1 MKKIPTLFERDFSP
15 DHRVKA
21 LNKVTPGL
29 EGVLRGEGEATI
41 KVDGTATA
49 MIDGRFYK
57 RFDAKNGR
65 KIPEGAIECDKPD
78 PVTGHWPH
86 WVPVDWSSKED
97 CWFVEAFNNADQ
109 LPFEENATYEAVG
122 PHFNGNPH
130 KLPHDT
136 LWRHGELKLEIP
148 DRSYE
153 GIRDFLKSHNYEG
166 IVFWK
171 DGRPWCKIKRTDF
184 GFKWPVR

>member
-41 KVDGTATA
+41 KVDCTATA